1 MHIRTLIKERKFSSS
16 FIKMKKVIAVA
27 LVILVLVIKY
37 LLMKLSIKILIE
49 DKSFYMLLI

>member
-1 MHIRTLIKERKFSSS
+1 MHIRTLIKETKFSSS

-37 LLMKLSIKILIE
+37 LLTKLSIKILIE